1 METKTAQIVQ
11 ELGILLDGPADGG
24 NGDADA
30 MYDGG
35 AGYGDRGH
43 NDRLNG
49 HAGWDAPGY
58 AY

>member
-49 HAGWDAPGY
+49 HAGWDY